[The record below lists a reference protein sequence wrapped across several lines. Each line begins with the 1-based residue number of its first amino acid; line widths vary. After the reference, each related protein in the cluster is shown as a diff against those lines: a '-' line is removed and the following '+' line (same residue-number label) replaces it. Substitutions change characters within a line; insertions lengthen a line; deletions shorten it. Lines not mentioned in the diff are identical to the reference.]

1 MLCLFRN
8 TRFHPKFY
16 PWMVAL
22 SWLAVF
28 FWLEFAFIEKA
39 LVEKIFAGHAM
50 LVDLVFG
57 LPLVLALS
65 IVIYAMVYW
74 TAKVICIFAF
84 PMLVE
89 QVPDEVAPLEDQE
102 QLIEEAESKFGKDY
116 WQKANEDEIRQKS
129 TIFHSKVD
137 NEK

>member
-8 TRFHPKFY
+8 TRFHPKFN

-57 LPLVLALS
+57 LPLVLALA

-74 TAKVICIFAF
+74 TVKVICIFAF

-89 QVPDEVAPLEDQE
+89 QVPDEAVPSEDQE
-102 QLIEEAESKFGKDY
+102 ELVEEAESKFGKDY
-116 WQKANEDEIRQKS
+116 WHKPSEDLSSQESKMV
-129 TIFHSKVD
+129 HSKE
-137 NEK
+137 EK